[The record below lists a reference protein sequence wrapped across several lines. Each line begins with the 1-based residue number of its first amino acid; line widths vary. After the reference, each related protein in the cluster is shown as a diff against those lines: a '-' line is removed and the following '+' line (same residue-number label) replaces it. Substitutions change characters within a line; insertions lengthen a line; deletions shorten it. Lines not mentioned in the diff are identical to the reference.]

1 MTAHTARL
9 ETASANRQAL
19 QRFLRPWPTRLG
31 LAIVAALVFSALLA
45 DFIAPFGPT
54 EGNLDAARI
63 PPVWHDEGRAA
74 HLLGTDQLGQD
85 VFSRLLYG
93 ARVSLLVSFFGVTIA
108 ASLGLLA
115 GMAAG
120 YLGGWVDGLIS
131 ASVNLVLSVPYL
143 VLVIVI
149 ATVFGRS
156 LLNVILIFGFTNAP
170 VFIRLVRAEVLRL
183 RQQEYILAAESLG
196 APKGRLLRLHILPN
210 LLGPLITLAIFEMT
224 SMIFYEAGLS
234 FIGLSVPPEVPS
246 WGNML
251 QLGRRLLPIHPW
263 ISLAPALAIALMA
276 LGINLVGDA
285 VRRALDPRQR

>member
-1 MTAHTARL
+1 MTISPARL
-9 ETASANRQAL
+9 EAPPQRQTL
-19 QRFLRPWPTRLG
+19 RRFLRPWPTRLG

-63 PPVWHDEGRAA
+63 PPLWHAEGQAP

-93 ARVSLLVSFFGVTIA
+93 ARVSLLVSFFGVAIA
-108 ASLGLLA
+108 SGLGLLA

-120 YLGGWVDGLIS
+120 YLGGWVDGVIS

-170 VFIRLVRAEVLRL
+170 IFIRLVRAEVMRL
-183 RQQEYILAAESLG
+183 RQQEFILSAESLG
-196 APKGRLLRLHILPN
+196 APRSRILVRHVLPN

-224 SMIFYEAGLS
+224 AMIFYEAGLS